1 MAGLIHRIRA
11 FWTKDDAARVE
22 ESAIPG
28 EVDPDT
34 MTEDYESIKDDS
46 TIPGAYISS
55 GGVTP
60 DFERD
65 SERPNY

>member
-11 FWTKDDAARVE
+11 FWTKDEAARVE

-28 EVDPDT
+28 EAQPDT

-46 TIPGAYISS
+46 TIPGAYIS
-55 GGVTP
+55 GGVSS